1 MSISRNISVDIARG
15 IAIIAVVF
23 GHLGNAQINRVVF
36 TFHLPIFWLIT
47 GYFSRDGETLS
58 VVVKKRFRT
67 LLVPY
72 YTSCI
77 VITTASCIF
86 QILKGHPELIVERLK
101 FWGAA
106 TLYAAGDPYTE
117 PFVIISIGAIW
128 FLWASFWGN
137 IFLHMVLKLK
147 PVYRAFAV
155 AILFALGYYTRAIC
169 WFPLSI
175 QAGCCSTFFMYV
187 GYLIKEVLP
196 VYERASA
203 ELKTSLIMISV
214 GAWINFM
221 MQFQSFWLVHSDIGR
236 GILDVIGSLCGC
248 YVLMMICK
256 EIEKRF
262 QIVGRGLAFCGRYSI
277 LMLLAHHMELS
288 FFPWYVL
295 NDPMNDHGYGRVTR
309 FIIRMSLKF
318 LWIIGATVIL
328 SRINWVRKLFG
339 MKLYER
345 KRRRITDQ
353 D

>member
-1 MSISRNISVDIARG
+1 MSSSRNISVDIARG

-23 GHLGNAQINRVVF
+23 GHLGIADINRVVF

-47 GYFSRDGETLS
+47 GYFTREGETLS
-58 VVVKKRFRT
+58 GVVKKRFRT

-77 VITTASCIF
+77 IIIIESCIF
-86 QILKGHPELIVERLK
+86 QIIKRQPELIVERLK
-101 FWGAA
+101 FWGFA

-137 IFLHMVLKLK
+137 IFLNMVLKLK
-147 PVYRAFAV
+147 PVHRSIAV
-155 AILFALGYYTRAIC
+155 AVLFALGYYTRDIC

-187 GYLIKEVLP
+187 GYLVKEVRSI
-196 VYERASA
+196 YERASD
-203 ELKTSLIMISV
+203 ELKVSLLLISL
-214 GAWINFM
+214 GGWMNFM

-248 YVLMMICK
+248 YVLIVISK

-262 QIVGRGLAFCGRYSI
+262 RIVGRGLAFFGRYSI
-277 LMLLAHHMELS
+277 IVLLAHHMELS
-288 FFPWYVL
+288 LFPWHAL
-295 NDPMNDHGYGRVTR
+295 DGLMNDYGCGSVSS
-309 FIIRMSLKF
+309 FIMLMSCKF
-318 LWIIGATVIL
+318 LWIIGVTVFF

-339 MKLYER
+339 LSVREK
-345 KRRRITDQ
+345 
-353 D
+353 